1 MAIDFKSFNKSAP
14 TILNSKFPVLLRGRH
29 GVGKSQVIYQVAKSL
44 RLPVVERR
52 ASQMTEGD
60 LLGIPSPD
68 GITINGEQA
77 SKFRPFDWLVQA
89 CTEPVVLFFDEL
101 DRATIEVRQG
111 IFELTDSR
119 KLAGWHLHE
128 DTVICAA
135 INGGEHGS
143 QYQVG
148 EMDPAEL
155 DRWATFDIEPTVE
168 DWLTWAKDNVDE
180 LIWDFINHNRAH
192 LEHLDDFEPN
202 KVYPSRRSWDRLST
216 TLKNSN
222 MFDEIGEN
230 NMEVFNISSV
240 FVGFEAAVSLCD
252 FIKRHRHV
260 VTVGDILS
268 DGNIDLTSEFGIN
281 DHSALVEKMETCG
294 TFNDVLKESEL
305 ENLASYFKTLPSEVA
320 MKLWYSLTS
329 SGGDI
334 QNTIKLHPLIKD
346 DLVAMLT
353 DCMTEDETLEE
364 HDDSTTKSKDQ
375 E

>member
-1 MAIDFKSFNKSAP
+1 MAIDFKSFNKTAP
-14 TILNSKFPVLLRGRH
+14 LILNSKFPVLLRGRH
-29 GVGKSQVIYQVAKSL
+29 GVGKSQVIYQVAKTL

-68 GITINGEQA
+68 GISINGEQA

-89 CTEPVVLFFDEL
+89 CTEPVVLFFDEI

-135 INGGEHGS
+135 INGGDHGS

-168 DWLTWAKDNVDE
+168 DWLDWAGDNVNE

-202 KVYPSRRSWDRLST
+202 KVYPSRRSWDRLNI
-216 TLKNSN
+216 TLTDAGLIDDAKSNSL
-222 MFDEIGEN
+222 
-230 NMEVFNISSV
+230 FNIASV
-240 FVGFEAAVSLCD
+240 FVGFEAAVALCD
-252 FIKRHRHV
+252 FIKKQHQI
-260 VTVGDILS
+260 VTVQDILD
-268 DGNIDLTSEFGIN
+268 DGKIELTEDFGIN
-281 DHSALVEKMETCG
+281 DHSAMVEKMEACG
-294 TFNDVLKESEL
+294 AFNEILPLKSL
-305 ENLASYFKTLPSEVA
+305 KNLSSYFKTLPSEVA

-329 SGGDI
+329 SGGEI
-334 QNTIKLHPLIKD
+334 QNTINLHPHIKEE
-346 DLVAMLT
+346 LVAMLT
-353 DCMTEDETLEE
+353 DIEAEEVDPEDL
-364 HDDSTTKSKDQ
+364 KDL
-375 E
+375 

>member
-1 MAIDFKSFNKSAP
+1 MAVDFKTFNKTAP
-14 TILNSKFPVLLRGRH
+14 LILNSKFPVLLRGRH
-29 GVGKSQVIYQVAKSL
+29 GVGKSQVVYQVASSM
-44 RLPVVERR
+44 RMPVVERR

-68 GITINGEQA
+68 GININGEQA

-89 CTEPVVLFFDEL
+89 CTEPVVLFFDEI

-135 INGGEHGS
+135 INGGDHGA

-155 DRWATFDIEPTVE
+155 DRWATFDVEPTVE
-168 DWLTWAKDNVDE
+168 DWLDWAKDNTDE
-180 LIWDFINHNRAH
+180 LIWDFINQNRNH

-202 KVYPSRRSWDRLST
+202 KIYPSRRSWDRLNQTMTDADLFKKPKSRT
-216 TLKNSN
+216 
-222 MFDEIGEN
+222 
-230 NMEVFNISSV
+230 VFSLTAA
-240 FVGFEAAVSLCD
+240 FVGFEAAVSLGD
-252 FIKRHRHV
+252 FIKNYRKI
-260 VTVGDILS
+260 VTVEDILDKGDIAA
-268 DGNIDLTSEFGIN
+268 TAKFGIN
-281 DHSALVEKMETCG
+281 DHSALVEKMEASD
-294 TFNDVLKESEL
+294 TFKEKLTKKQLK
-305 ENLASYFKTLPSEVA
+305 NLAAYFKTLPSEVA

-334 QNTIKLHPLIKD
+334 QNTINLHPLIKEE
-346 DLVAMLT
+346 LVGMLT
-353 DCMTEDETLEE
+353 SVEDL
-364 HDDSTTKSKDQ
+364 DKDKDND
-375 E
+375 

>member
-14 TILNSKFPVLLRGRH
+14 IILNSKFPVLLRGRH

-89 CTEPVVLFFDEL
+89 CTEPVVLFFDEI

-168 DWLTWAKDNVDE
+168 DWLAWAKDNVDE

-202 KVYPSRRSWDRLST
+202 KVYPSRRSWDRLNT
-216 TLKNSN
+216 TLKTSN
-222 MFDEIGEN
+222 MFEEIGQN
-230 NMEVFNISSV
+230 SLEVFNISSV

-252 FIKRHRHV
+252 FIKKHRQV
-260 VTVGDILS
+260 VTVEDILTE
-268 DGNIDLTSEFGIN
+268 GKIDLTSEFGIN
-281 DHSALVEKMETCG
+281 DHSALVEKMEVCG
-294 TFNDVLKESEL
+294 TFNVVLKEQEL

-353 DCMTEDETLEE
+353 DCMNEEEQEDYNT
-364 HDDSTTKSKDQ
+364 DSKEQ